1 LSHGPKWDFA
11 VSKSLFSQWPIID
24 SNGIERLSERQIA
37 IAPLSL
43 IAVQLL
49 GNPIAVNP
57 SSDASPSISVG
68 NRCRRNSHSR
78 CFATQHRAMCMPP
91 KLSKACRS
99 GGTRRIRQT
108 NDEAHHSVGYL
119 AAGQLAMVG
128 KRFPRLQSD
137 DELST
142 IFAGIEHCD

>member
-11 VSKSLFSQWPIID
+11 ASKSLFSQWPIID
-24 SNGIERLSERQIA
+24 SNGIKRLSERQIA

-78 CFATQHRAMCMPP
+78 CFARQHRASACLQSYRRLAGPEVHDAFVKQTTKLIIRSAILPP
-91 KLSKACRS
+91 DNLPWSA
-99 GGTRRIRQT
+99 
-108 NDEAHHSVGYL
+108 NAFL
-119 AAGQLAMVG
+119 AYSLMMS
-128 KRFPRLQSD
+128 FPRFSP
-137 DELST
+137 E
-142 IFAGIEHCD
+142 